1 MICVEKIT
9 AREERFPMKEDWL
22 KEFEESTLFDDGAD
36 LTFGGFWFV
45 NFANL
50 RAKNQELLADLHED
64 RKRAKSF

>member
-1 MICVEKIT
+1 
-9 AREERFPMKEDWL
+9 MKEDWL

-50 RAKNQELLADLHED
+50 RAKNQELLADLHEE